1 MTVTTA
7 ASLHA
12 ATRSPMA
19 PGMYWPLQDGA
30 AALDELLAEA
40 GPRDTKLID
49 AMLDLRVLCT
59 ANKDAGACVEQLMR
73 VRRLLDGRCYLA
85 FYRVRRWA
93 RRVLR
98 VQVRS
103 GRGAVWISRELPSDA
118 ARVDEIVNTA
128 LAAASHSGS
137 IPATAQARFVF
148 AVKPS
153 PPSMRAP
160 C

>member
-1 MTVTTA
+1 M
-7 ASLHA
+7 SIDLD
-12 ATRSPMA
+12 
-19 PGMYWPLQDGA
+19 GMA
-30 AALDELLAEA
+30 AAVDESISMVYVCNPNNPT
-40 GPRDTKLID
+40 GMT
-49 AMLDLRVLCT
+49 
-59 ANKDAGACVEQLMR
+59 
-73 VRRLLDGRCYLA
+73 LDGRCYLA